1 MLLHPSQCR
10 TERRSGG
17 REKEKHTWR
26 TRGEQK
32 SRRACEDQT
41 AGLHQGT
48 PALLAT
54 SEPRAAPAL
63 LPGEAGAAFV
73 GGCQSISFL

>member
-1 MLLHPSQCR
+1 MHPSQCG
-10 TERRSGG
+10 TERRSEG
-17 REKEKHTWR
+17 REEEKHTGR

-54 SEPRAAPAL
+54 AEPRAAPHL

>member
-1 MLLHPSQCR
+1 MHPSQCR

-17 REKEKHTWR
+17 REKEKHAGR

-54 SEPRAAPAL
+54 AEPRAAPDP
-63 LPGEAGAAFV
+63 LPGKAGKAFV